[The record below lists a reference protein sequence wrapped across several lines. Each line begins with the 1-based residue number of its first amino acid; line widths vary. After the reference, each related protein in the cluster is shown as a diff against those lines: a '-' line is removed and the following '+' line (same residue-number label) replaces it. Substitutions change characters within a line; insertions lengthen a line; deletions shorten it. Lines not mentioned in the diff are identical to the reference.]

1 MAGKLSFSIAINLL
15 TENFKRGTNQVK
27 YAFKSMQMQILT
39 FAAALGAGGIGL
51 SNLVSRFV
59 DVARETNRV
68 TTALKNVSGGM
79 SQYADNQRYLLD
91 MAKKYGLEIN
101 ALTGNYAK
109 FTAAASISG
118 MSMLEQRKIFE
129 SVSRAVTAFGMS
141 ADDSNGVF
149 LALSQMMSKGKIS
162 SEELRLQMGERL
174 PVALQAMAKAAGTS
188 VAGLD
193 KLLKQGKLMS
203 ADVLPKFAE
212 ALNEMIPNLDL
223 DNLETSINRLKN
235 TFTEV
240 VNSTGVQS
248 TYKSLVDWLAKT
260 IASAVENTTNIVI
273 GALALVTGGIANHAV
288 KWWTSISSTT
298 SMIEANV
305 AKSNAV
311 LVQATQQRI
320 AAEVALEQAKTQSV
334 MAEANARVA
343 LEKALQ
349 KEKIASDQ
357 VAYAEQKAADAKKIV
372 EAQTTARAMLKATR
386 ERVSAEITL
395 EATKAEVIAAQ
406 NANLQAQTYKDAI
419 AARERLAI
427 AQKNFASAEKTLA
440 ERTAKEV
447 AAAEA
452 AKVAAAEAAAV
463 KSQSAW
469 GRFCNV
475 TKVAVGKL
483 VLQIKALWAAFK
495 PMIIVT
501 AITAVI
507 GKLVAM
513 YKEAKRIKSIFSDY
527 NEAAKGIQS
536 STEIA
541 QLEALRNI
549 VNDVKKN
556 ENERKKALEEI
567 SKRLNIIQKKNES
580 EIDYQKRI
588 NDKIKD
594 RIKLLEESA
603 RADFYAQQKVS
614 AEHEFNK
621 IKNTLGLQ
629 GMLDGNIESMMSNMA
644 RYKDTGSRK
653 ALQKGINVY
662 AEQIRGSGG
671 KFTDNYQDKLV
682 EMSNY
687 WQIMVDSSKEIA
699 NAVNNSLKLN
709 TSNTDIDTDKY
720 KEKQTPLQK
729 AEEEYR
735 TSLQNYKN
743 QLESGAI
750 TQNKY
755 NEEID
760 KLNSDTVVK
769 LGGILGKS
777 ADANEIYVS
786 ALLGTLNPRVT
797 ESEKAQAELVKVQE
811 EYQTSVS
818 LAKVKLDKKLISED
832 EYIQAIID
840 AALAAA
846 NSAVSIEKIGD
857 AADNFV
863 KEMQGVIGENLQ
875 KNFQMPKLRQR
886 DTTFDYKKTETDKL
900 SEKVD
905 IWIEYRDNLKE
916 KLNGVKDKTSDL
928 AKEIQTELNSAIQNT
943 NDFEKALKI
952 AQVRQDMKDFS
963 KELNEGLYSGVKNI
977 VSSSDRMVSS
987 FENLRDVFDDVD
999 SSGWERIMAIWN
1011 AMTNTID
1018 GIMSIIKTIVTLTE
1032 LTNKL
1037 ARAKEAEDKVTSDE
1051 KVINA
1056 AKGAAAT
1063 IAETQVEKSA
1073 ATTEVAANT
1082 AKGASA
1088 AGASAAKLPFPWNIV
1103 AIGGAIAAAIA
1114 AFAVIPKFAGGGIV
1128 TGGPSSGDKIL
1139 ARVNAGE
1146 MILNGRQQSNLFEA
1160 INSGKI
1166 GSSQGQSVHIGF
1178 DKVRGSDIYL
1188 SLKNYMKSTGKK
1200 L

>member
-27 YAFKSMQMQILT
+27 SAFKSMQMQILT

-372 EAQTTARAMLKATR
+372 DARSTAKAMLKATR
-386 ERVSAEITL
+386 ERVAAEITL

-406 NANLQAQTYKDAI
+406 NANLQAQTYNDAI

-427 AQKNFASAEKTLA
+427 AQKNFASAEKTLV

-452 AKVAAAEAAAV
+452 AKATAAEMAAV

-469 GRFCNV
+469 VRFCNV
-475 TKVAVGKL
+475 TKVAFAKL
-483 VLQIKALWAAFK
+483 VIQVKALWAAFK
-495 PMIIVT
+495 PMIIIT

-507 GKLVAM
+507 GKLVSM
-513 YKEAKRIKSIFSDY
+513 YKEAKRIKNIFSEY
-527 NEAAKGIQS
+527 KKEVNTIGHTI
-536 STEIA
+536 EIA
-541 QLEALRNI
+541 QLKVLQKLYNEATGN
-549 VNDVKKN
+549 KKLQ
-556 ENERKKALEEI
+556 EK
-567 SKRLNIIQKKNES
+567 
-580 EIDYQKRI
+580 YQKRI
-588 NDKIKD
+588 ERVLNEQIKKEQNINDVIAD
-594 RIKLLEESA
+594 RIKLLEA
-603 RADFYAQQKVS
+603 TATADFLTQKKLEVEDKNRQLGTKS
-614 AEHEFNK
+614 GIGEKNIQHLAG
-621 IKNTLGLQ
+621 IKE
-629 GMLDGNIESMMSNMA
+629 ES
-644 RYKDTGSRK
+644 
-653 ALQKGINVY
+653 
-662 AEQIRGSGG
+662 RG
-671 KFTDNYQDKLV
+671 
-682 EMSNY
+682 EY
-687 WQIMVDSSKEIA
+687 WQRIKKITG
-699 NAVNNSLKLN
+699 NSFARN
-709 TSNTDIDTDKY
+709 
-720 KEKQTPLQK
+720 
-729 AEEEYR
+729 R
-735 TSLQNYKN
+735 
-743 QLESGAI
+743 
-750 TQNKY
+750 
-755 NEEID
+755 EID
-760 KLNSDTVVK
+760 KIVDEYSQNMKILGDVNKRIEDAVGYVVK
-769 LGGILGKS
+769 NGAKIILGDEGEDKKSVLQKQQESYRKQYEELGAELEIGKITQAEYNKALGELNIKMFAQAKGTGDKEVLESEYFRNLKTAAEKAIANQDKNAALVEFEKVQKDYNVKVREAQQQHSKGLASQKKLDESIISLSIEAAKS
-777 ADANEIYVS
+777 AAGIKGIGKEADVFIEVMKLNAK
-786 ALLGTLNPRVT
+786 LLSSPI
-797 ESEKAQAELVKVQE
+797 KMK
-811 EYQTSVS
+811 
-818 LAKVKLDKKLISED
+818 
-832 EYIQAIID
+832 
-840 AALAAA
+840 
-846 NSAVSIEKIGD
+846 
-857 AADNFV
+857 
-863 KEMQGVIGENLQ
+863 
-875 KNFQMPKLRQR
+875 PR
-886 DTTFDYKKTETDKL
+886 DTTFDYKKTSSDIASENLDKAKEYA
-900 SEKVD
+900 EK
-905 IWIEYRDNLKE
+905 LKE
-916 KLNGVKDKTSDL
+916 RYRELGQEISDEIANGIANVPTLED
-928 AKEIQTELNSAIQNT
+928 
-943 NDFEKALKI
+943 ALKL
-952 AQVRQDMKDFS
+952 AQVREDIKSFS
-963 KELNEGLYSGVKNI
+963 KELNESLYSGVKDI
-977 VSSSDRMVSS
+977 ASSSDRMVSS

-1018 GIMSIIKTIVTLTE
+1018 GILSICKTIETLTE

-1037 ARAKEAEDKVTSDE
+1037 AKAKEVEAAIDTATTATKVANKTTETTAEITALGTQTAAEVTASTAKTTAASTE
-1051 KVINA
+1051 MA
-1056 AKGAAAT
+1056 AKSTAAYAYIPFAGPALAAAQ
-1063 IAETQVEKSA
+1063 IATMQA
-1073 ATTEVAANT
+1073 
-1082 AKGASA
+1082 
-1088 AGASAAKLPFPWNIV
+1088 L
-1103 AIGGAIAAAIA
+1103 IAAAA
-1114 AFAVIPKFAGGGIV
+1114 IPKFAGGGIV
-1128 TGGPSSGDKIL
+1128 VGGPSSGDKIL
-1139 ARVNAGE
+1139 TRVNAGE

-1160 INSGKI
+1160 INSGKLN
-1166 GSSQGQSVHIGF
+1166 SAQNQSVNIGF